1 MTWNGPT
8 VADLSQTARPAEP
21 CFRGPQLVD
30 TPWSDPN
37 AAAAWLTG
45 LAVMISEASSRRDRT
60 KLVELQHALR
70 EAYAQVLRPEG
81 PASGADE
88 LVRGRWQ
95 GQLLAY
101 GEIVR
106 WALEEAVDAS
116 MAPDLEADSLAE
128 HFLLHVAQHP
138 GCRNRDLS
146 DALGSSRPVDDGQLS
161 RLGSRL
167 LSLGLVQRLRAG
179 RNNVWELTPRGER
192 VVRGIAERYMTDFV
206 ANARNDGDDTIM
218 IASPTAFSNT
228 LEQEIEHR
236 GTPERLVIFTE
247 GGALTYRRIVGGDQ
261 PGEPT
266 DAGVVTLEQVAS
278 LGPTAAPDQVCVSDR
293 ICYERLLT

>member
-1 MTWNGPT
+1 MTWNGPS
-8 VADLSQTARPAEP
+8 VADLSQTARPAGA
-21 CFRGPQLVD
+21 CLRGPQLVA

-37 AAAAWLTG
+37 AATAWLAG
-45 LAVMISEASSRRDRT
+45 LAVMISEASSCRDRT
-60 KLVELQHALR
+60 KLLELQHALR

-81 PASGADE
+81 PAAGADE

-116 MAPDLEADSLAE
+116 AAPDLEADSLAE

-192 VVRGIAERYMTDFV
+192 AVRAIAERAITEFM
-206 ANARNDGDDTIM
+206 ANAENDGDDTVM
-218 IASPTAFSNT
+218 IASPTAFSHT
-228 LEQEIEHR
+228 LQQEIQHR

-247 GGALTYRRIVGGDQ
+247 GGTLTYRRTVGGDQ
-261 PGEPT
+261 LGNPT
-266 DAGVVTLEQVAS
+266 DAGVITLEQVAS
-278 LGPTAAPDQVCVSDR
+278 LAPADAPEQVCVSDR